1 MGQILNCVPN
11 AVNTFSTDAHH
22 TVTEL
27 INTIHALRGDAS
39 GTIHRVTHQLIE
51 TLRIITG
58 ETQQTTALL
67 RHGFLAMMAIVGLSL
82 LLFLTN
88 FSPFLRFL
96 VWLMF
101 ATLCLHML
109 MTYARYSHR
118 RISSNFELNGT
129 STSLKVN
136 LHLILCSSSY

>member
-1 MGQILNCVPN
+1 MGQILNSVPN
-11 AVNTFSTDAHH
+11 AVNTFSTDIHH
-22 TVTEL
+22 TTAEL
-27 INTIHALRGDAS
+27 IDTIHALRGDAS

-51 TLRIITG
+51 TLRVITG

-67 RHGFLAMMAIVGLSL
+67 RNGFLALMAIVGLSL

-96 VWLMF
+96 VWLMY

-109 MTYARYSHR
+109 MTYIRHSHR

-129 STSLKVN
+129 RSSFTS
-136 LHLILCSSSY
+136 